1 MDSNQDQLVIN
12 LKEKIE
18 VIVTMLEKSEE
29 ERSRLQKEKQQLS
42 EQVKLKTIAFEKL
55 EERYDTLKLAKA
67 ILGSSDNSHDAKI
80 KVNRIVRE
88 IDKCIALLNQ

>member
-1 MDSNQDQLVIN
+1 MDSDQDQLVIS

-18 VIVTMLEKSEE
+18 IIVAMLEKYEE
-29 ERSRLQKEKQQLS
+29 EREKLQKEKSKLS

-55 EERYDTLKLAKA
+55 ERRYETLKLAKA

-88 IDKCIALLNQ
+88 IDKCIALLNY